1 MLPKRVSDRLI
12 RIVPKFQQVLN
23 LAKDR
28 DVNEADTVSIIKD
41 MLADIFGYDKYLD
54 ITRPRSKSLSSEV

>member
-1 MLPKRVSDRLI
+1 
-12 RIVPKFQQVLN
+12 VPKFQQVLN